1 MTFSQRDFQTGQV
14 VTKLNALN
22 QSDQQL
28 EEQIENVSSELNT
41 MLDSVISNLDNLSNG
56 GVLHVWAELR

>member
-14 VTKLNALN
+14 VQKLNALN

-28 EEQIENVSSELNT
+28 GEQIESVSSELNT
-41 MLDSVISNLDNLSNG
+41 MLDSVIYNN
-56 GVLHVWAELR
+56 